1 MENSIVI
8 SNEQIKRDVEKEI
21 SSLKTEKVKITDRIL
36 KISSASNSNK
46 KYEILEKVKYKKIG
60 EDTFIFPSELV
71 GTTVTI
77 KEESILEFIDININ
91 FEIFQ
96 RQKIASIDNSEIPDT
111 LDEYQKDAFKKAV
124 EFNYTLVFGPPGSG
138 KSHTIR
144 AIIEKL
150 IEKENSKI
158 YVASISNLAVDN
170 VLEKL
175 DSKVKVGRILTGYED
190 DVSEFRTQLENLS
203 KEKTN
208 LELQLLFF
216 QKNEYLNL
224 KKEIEEM
231 EKEIENL
238 RIEKA
243 KTENSF
249 LSFLKKGKIAELQE
263 RINIKTEKLSNKKEK
278 LKELEKEIA
287 KLEKNLAEIK
297 KNIIFDENY
306 KTKED
311 VIEAIEKIDSEIA
324 SINRRI
330 SSIKRETPVI
340 GITLYSLLKMVKDQ
354 KINLNDATVIID
366 EASQI
371 PYPIICFLR
380 SIAKRTIVVG
390 DPNQLQPITNTGILS
405 IFEYESTHA
414 ELKRVRRFKT
424 SVGRVVKPFYDR
436 EIEIVLEGGK
446 VNLIDS
452 DDIEI
457 LAKLMEEKGVD
468 YIIATPYINRKKE
481 FIEKGLR
488 ADTIHALQG
497 KEYDNVI
504 FDIPKDSQFINRNMV
519 VVAMTRTKENL
530 FIAISEELR
539 KVKNIKNPYLKRL
552 IETLKAE
559 KVKILKLNKA
569 A

>member
-1 MENSIVI
+1 MENNIAI
-8 SNEQIKRDVEKEI
+8 SNKQIKSDIEREI
-21 SSLKTEKVKITDRIL
+21 SSLKVEKIKITDRIL
-36 KISSASNSNK
+36 KLSSASNSNK

-60 EDTFIFPSELV
+60 EDTFVFPNELV
-71 GTTVTI
+71 GTTITI

-91 FEIFQ
+91 FESFQ

-124 EFNYTLVFGPPGSG
+124 EFNYTLIFGPPGSG

-150 IEKENSKI
+150 LEKENSKI

-190 DVSEFRTQLENLS
+190 DVAELRTQLENLS

-224 KKEIEEM
+224 KKEIEEL

-243 KTENSF
+243 KAENSL
-249 LSFLKKGKIAELQE
+249 LSFLKKSKVAELQE
-263 RINIKTEKLSNKKEK
+263 RINIKTEKLNDKKEK

-297 KNIIFDENY
+297 RNIVFDENY
-306 KTKED
+306 KTKEEI
-311 VIEAIEKIDSEIA
+311 IEAIEKIDNEIM
-324 SINRRI
+324 SINRRV

-371 PYPIICFLR
+371 PYPVICFLR
-380 SIAKRTIVVG
+380 SISKRTIVVG
-390 DPNQLQPITNTGILS
+390 DPNQLQPITNTGIFS
-405 IFEYESTHA
+405 IFEYGKTHA

-424 SVGRVVKPFYDR
+424 FVGKIVKPFYDR
-436 EIEIVLEGGK
+436 EIEVIVEGGR
-446 VNLIDS
+446 VNLINPDE
-452 DDIEI
+452 IET
-457 LAKLMEEKGVD
+457 LAKMMEEKGEE
-468 YIIATPYINRKKE
+468 YIIATPYVERKKH
-481 FIEKGLR
+481 FTEKGLKS
-488 ADTIHALQG
+488 DTVHALQG
-497 KEYDNVI
+497 KEFKNVI

-519 VVAMTRTKENL
+519 IVAMTRTKENL
-530 FIAISEELR
+530 FIAIPENIR
-539 KVKNIKNPYLKRL
+539 KAKEIKNPYIKKL
-552 IETLKAE
+552 IETLRAE